1 MPNTWVTLSPV
12 VGGRGDAVEGVF
24 GNGRKTSVCGSA
36 AGWRADGKNLQ
47 GVGISRK
54 GNYPA
59 VDSTPDVRE
68 RAAGNCLFMGTFT
81 PARGPER
88 RAIREA
94 PGEPRRFLSAVRR
107 AGSSRAIFARQLRST
122 KLKAGPSRVRRILS
136 TLVFRP

>member
-1 MPNTWVTLSPV
+1 MDERLQFVARRL
-12 VGGRGDAVEGVF
+12 
-24 GNGRKTSVCGSA
+24 
-36 AGWRADGKNLQ
+36 AGEPMAELCREF
-47 GVGISRK
+47 GISRK